1 MYVCGEE
8 QSPNAVSKTRFLL
21 FYDPILPVCNVL
33 TTERVQQY
41 GFSPS
46 PVGLHRDSPTRQ
58 KVSLCVSGR
67 LGERSIGFV
76 CQLLAHIIIKG
87 RFKMAAW
94 FRLIEVCILSGWSIL
109 LRECLMLVVI
119 KENPVYGCRV
129 FRQ

>member
-1 MYVCGEE
+1 MCGEE
-8 QSPNAVSKTRFLL
+8 QSPNAVSRTRILL
-21 FYDPILPVCNVL
+21 FYDPILPVCIVL
-33 TTERVQQY
+33 NTERVQQY
-41 GFSPS
+41 CFSPS
-46 PVGLHRDSPTRQ
+46 IVGLHRDCPTRQ
-58 KVSLCVSGR
+58 KVSLWVSGR
-67 LGERSIGFV
+67 LGEGSIGFV